1 MRRLVTL
8 SLAAGLVLGSCA
20 AASAQ
25 EAMAPIR
32 TVAIGKNREFV
43 VNGKPFF
50 PIMGWLQD
58 AGNLPK
64 LKAVGINCIAGYW
77 RPADPAEA
85 KGKTA
90 DQYAEQ
96 AFEAGLCFLPPFD
109 PAYADEMKKLKSSP
123 ALLAWMQNDEPD
135 MPVTRSNAEVVPG
148 KGVIVNG
155 SRPLYMMVDGKPD
168 TSAVLNPMTGAS
180 FTIKLKAPVTA
191 VALAVQSTTNPKEA
205 VAKEIAFEAGG
216 KEILK
221 VTLEKKPQLQKFD
234 LTEPATFQEITVK
247 VLSAYPEENV
257 WGAIAEVQ
265 AFDKDGRNLLLSEP
279 RKEPRESPESVMA
292 KYKALKAF
300 DPSRPM
306 VMTVTD
312 FFIHDTS
319 LDHWWNRA
327 QQDKLYPQMVKAA
340 DVVGFDDYPIYGW
353 NLPAKIGRV
362 SQGMDDLRAYA
373 GKDKPVYQWIECVT
387 GSHENAAPVTGVEI
401 RNEVWQAIIKGAT
414 AIGYFTHR
422 FKPTFSEFGPSEENQ
437 KAMKEIN
444 EQITRLTPV
453 LCAPDAKLQP
463 KIEIEGGLAAQC
475 LAKEAKT
482 GLVIFAQNIDAAGK
496 AGKGTISLESL
507 KPGTKIEVVD
517 EDRTLAAE
525 QGKFTDD
532 FGRLAVHI
540 YRVMK

>member
-1 MRRLVTL
+1 
-8 SLAAGLVLGSCA
+8 
-20 AASAQ
+20 
-25 EAMAPIR
+25 
-32 TVAIGKNREFV
+32 
-43 VNGKPFF
+43 
-50 PIMGWLQD
+50 
-58 AGNLPK
+58 
-64 LKAVGINCIAGYW
+64 
-77 RPADPAEA
+77 
-85 KGKTA
+85 
-90 DQYAEQ
+90 
-96 AFEAGLCFLPPFD
+96 
-109 PAYADEMKKLKSSP
+109 MKKLKSSP

-135 MPVTRSNAEVVPG
+135 NPVTRSNAEVVPG
-148 KGVIVNG
+148 KGVIVNS

-168 TSAVLNPMTGAS
+168 TSAVLDPMAGAS
-180 FTIKLKAPVTA
+180 FTIKLKVPVTA
-191 VALAVQSTTNPKEA
+191 VAVAVQSTANPKEA
-205 VAKEIAFEAGG
+205 VAKEVAFEAGG

-221 VTLEKKPQLQKFD
+221 VTLEKNPQLQKFD
-234 LTEPATFQEITVK
+234 LKEPVTFQEITVR

-257 WGAIAEVQ
+257 WGAVAEVQ
-265 AFDKDGRNLLLSEP
+265 AFDKEGRNLLLSEP
-279 RKEPRESPESVMA
+279 RKEPRESTESVMA

-312 FFIHDTS
+312 FFIHDTA

-327 QQDKLYPQMVKAA
+327 QQDKLYPQMLKAA

-353 NLPAKIGRV
+353 NQPAKIGRV
-362 SQGMDDLRAYA
+362 SQGMDDLREYA
-373 GKDKPVYQWIECVT
+373 GKDKPVYQWIECLP
-387 GSHENAAPVTGVEI
+387 GSFENAAPVTGVEI

-422 FKPTFSEFGPSEENQ
+422 FKPTFAEFGPSEENR

-463 KIEIEGGLAAQC
+463 KIEIEGGLPAQC
-475 LAKEAKT
+475 LAKEAKDS
-482 GLVIFAQNIDAAGK
+482 LVIFAQNIDAAGK
-496 AGKGTISLESL
+496 SGKGTILLDAL

-517 EDRTLAAE
+517 EDRTLTAE

-540 YRVMK
+540 YRVEK